1 MFYIDWDT
9 FIEKF
14 EHLLSISEVDDDAN
28 EPEDYYVLDQSILE
42 TVNSLA
48 QKKAKDYPSL
58 SNKAIFKYMDLV
70 EM

>member
-1 MFYIDWDT
+1 MID
-9 FIEKF
+9 
-14 EHLLSISEVDDDAN
+14 EVDDDASDQ
-28 EPEDYYVLDQSILE
+28 EEYYVLDQSILD
-42 TVNSLA
+42 TVSSLA